1 MTNNNT
7 ASNNFT
13 IEDYS
18 TPSAPVGMALKDS
31 TLTSNKSML
40 LPNNDLEM
48 KTDNIFATP
57 IAPDIDDL
65 PSNYFDTSIVPNG
78 AILYYNDVTPY
89 TESSK
94 AEIQRYEKTYTEME
108 SYEDFDGTYQ
118 TRSVKNSRVVPEFSF
133 SIDLSPYICEQ
144 WQRVAVIP
152 SGKARIAGEIVT
164 FRDALEQYTLSN
176 KKIKEIVLKKQ
187 CHGWNLEE
195 LKKKLIALVRSTGYQ
210 NSINVT
216 YNRVNYQIAARSSSK
231 LSQFANSTVVHV
243 LCCISCLCIIFGPIH
258 YCLHTIGSA
267 RNTIVAE
274 YMMMKSDD
282 IFLQLNAQI
291 IVNSVIQRSRNS
303 YIAHFT

>member
-1 MTNNNT
+1 
-7 ASNNFT
+7 
-13 IEDYS
+13 
-18 TPSAPVGMALKDS
+18 
-31 TLTSNKSML
+31 
-40 LPNNDLEM
+40 
-48 KTDNIFATP
+48 
-57 IAPDIDDL
+57 
-65 PSNYFDTSIVPNG
+65 
-78 AILYYNDVTPY
+78 
-89 TESSK
+89 
-94 AEIQRYEKTYTEME
+94 ME

>member
-1 MTNNNT
+1 
-7 ASNNFT
+7 
-13 IEDYS
+13 
-18 TPSAPVGMALKDS
+18 
-31 TLTSNKSML
+31 
-40 LPNNDLEM
+40 
-48 KTDNIFATP
+48 
-57 IAPDIDDL
+57 
-65 PSNYFDTSIVPNG
+65 
-78 AILYYNDVTPY
+78 
-89 TESSK
+89 
-94 AEIQRYEKTYTEME
+94 ME
-108 SYEDFDGTYQ
+108 SYQDSNGTYQ
-118 TRSVKNSRVVPEFSF
+118 TRSVTKSRVVPEFSF

-144 WQRVAVIP
+144 WQRVTVIP
-152 SGKARIAGEIVT
+152 SGKARIAGETVT